1 MFVSPLPLIIYSKN
15 LRMTLNF
22 EKLFNKISYK
32 IKYDNCIYLGHLGY
46 MLFCFFLQFFF
57 VKCWMMMEHYFTH
70 ILTFY
75 FHKSY
80 LKHLNLTSI

>member
-46 MLFCFFLQFFF
+46 MLLFFIFFY
-57 VKCWMMMEHYFTH
+57 KKKLLNAEWWWNI
-70 ILTFY
+70 ILPIFWHFIFIKVIWNIYT
-75 FHKSY
+75 
-80 LKHLNLTSI
+80 

>member
-46 MLFCFFLQFFF
+46 MLFCFFLQFFLLNAE
-57 VKCWMMMEHYFTH
+57 WWWNI
-70 ILTFY
+70 ILPIFWHFIFIKVIWNIYT
-75 FHKSY
+75 
-80 LKHLNLTSI
+80 